1 MPDHDYLKAVTIGAP
16 ETPQGAILLCDYD
29 PHWPALYA
37 QERAKIACALAG
49 QSVRIEHVL
58 CAWALR
64 QADHRYPPARR

>member
-37 QERAKIACALAG
+37 QEHVKIARALAE
-49 QSVRIEHVL
+49 QSVRIEHVGSTSVPVL
-58 CAWALR
+58 
-64 QADHRYPPARR
+64 